1 MKKHG
6 SRISARGVYSL
17 GFVLLG
23 SGFALF
29 FGVIASVVRQPDWMT
44 QLTAH
49 PVGPGVGCA
58 AAFALGVTGFFVM
71 VAAESRKVA
80 GSGASAF
87 EDEHLGVLSQ
97 DFEFPRDDVAL
108 NAKDVNR

>member
-1 MKKHG
+1 M
-6 SRISARGVYSL
+6 

-44 QLTAH
+44 QLTAD
-49 PVGPGVGCA
+49 PFGPSVGCVA
-58 AAFALGVTGFFVM
+58 ALALAVIGFFVM
-71 VAAESRKVA
+71 VAAESGKVSE
-80 GSGASAF
+80 SGGSAF
-87 EDEHLGVLSQ
+87 EDEQLDAFTQ